1 MKREGNDINIAKACL
16 HEAAG
21 SEINE
26 MIFPNF
32 KWAYLLSIILQ
43 PELDK

>member
-1 MKREGNDINIAKACL
+1 MKREGNDINIAKPCL

-26 MIFPNF
+26 MIFPSF
-32 KWAYLLSIILQ
+32 KWAYLLFIILQ